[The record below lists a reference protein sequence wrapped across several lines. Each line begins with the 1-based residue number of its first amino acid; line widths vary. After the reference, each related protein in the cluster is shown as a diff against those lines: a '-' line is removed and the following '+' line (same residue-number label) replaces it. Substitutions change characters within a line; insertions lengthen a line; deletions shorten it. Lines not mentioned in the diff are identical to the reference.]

1 MAYRV
6 AGMHCAG
13 CQLTFE
19 GHLRSMEGVTHAL
32 ADYETSEVLVCLQE
46 DTSDPALDQ
55 RVCGALRE
63 LGLPPAGRAT

>member
-1 MAYRV
+1 
-6 AGMHCAG
+6 
-13 CQLTFE
+13 
-19 GHLRSMEGVTHAL
+19 MEGVTHAL